1 LSWKNPWSL
10 NPCKLVNLIKKISGT
25 VEKYGKL
32 KVFLEFLSKPHF
44 DGQIFKETNVLE
56 LLPYPDHGLQA
67 ILGNIAEMQ
76 LSTNANKNEGIF
88 WLKLG
93 YEYTAKHF
101 PSDTE
106 KFLVFMA
113 LFYEGSKDY
122 VRAEGLFRQALKTM
136 EDDKSVSYNMVYC
149 LKSYGNMLKDLE
161 GREKDGAAMLS
172 KAYSLMDG
180 LPGWT
185 NKIDHVLFEEM
196 NI

>member
-1 LSWKNPWSL
+1 MLKN
-10 NPCKLVNLIKKISGT
+10 NSGT
-25 VEKYGKL
+25 IEKYGKL
-32 KVFLEFLSKPHF
+32 KVFLEFLSRQHF
-44 DGQIFKETNVLE
+44 DGNVFKETNVLD
-56 LLPYPDHGLQA
+56 LLPYGDWGLKV
-67 ILGNIAEMQ
+67 ILSNIAEMQ
-76 LSTNANKNEGIF
+76 LSTNSNRNEAIF

-93 YEYTAKHF
+93 YEYTAKYF
-101 PSDTE
+101 PGDTE

-149 LKSYGNMLKDLE
+149 LKSYGGMLKDLE
-161 GREKDGAAMLS
+161 GRSKEGDIMLS

-185 NKIDHVLFEEM
+185 NKINHVLFEEM